1 MASLTLTAFLIGLS
15 WELNFSFEPEK
26 TPRYQRKTDIGGV
39 YIQKKA
45 IPQYTIGYHEKMKS
59 LEEVERNYP
68 GLYITGAFR
77 GGVSVEDCI
86 ANGKATAVKI
96 SENFSK
102 LNSAP
107 LREVTNV

>member
-1 MASLTLTAFLIGLS
+1 MK
-15 WELNFSFEPEK
+15 E
-26 TPRYQRKTDIGGV
+26 V

-96 SENFSK
+96 SESFSK
-102 LNSAP
+102 LNSVP
-107 LREVTNV
+107 LKEVTNV